1 MTKGKGTIANE
12 GIQFPFSVM
21 RVLVLCSILLPRV
34 PINKETSCS
43 CWLVWQIEL
52 IMSPKGLAFE
62 HLSTS
67 WWCYLRRF
75 RG

>member
-34 PINKETSCS
+34 PINKEISCS
-43 CWLVWQIEL
+43 CDDHMLFSSSLYLGSSEVD
-52 IMSPKGLAFE
+52 PKNKK
-62 HLSTS
+62 
-67 WWCYLRRF
+67 
-75 RG
+75 